1 MLMRPR
7 ECHHGLVTRWLIR
20 IVGGQAPI
28 RASGRSRGKASGK
41 LSRAQIELGSARASI
56 SAPGA
61 ASPERGFAIRPSR
74 IATRLAELSQS
85 CPDQV
90 PNHDVRARAANKF
103 SANARS
109 QSPQIKPAPCSA
121 SSRTATN
128 PATHLFRP
136 RADRRRPD
144 FRADWNKQ
152 QDDCEAAET
161 GDPDPDECRVAIDLM
176 TLHKEGTAQQS
187 IIQYA
192 RLWGAFGT
200 ARLPMLGSSS
210 TLFVLH
216 QHSLC

>member
-1 MLMRPR
+1 MRPR

-20 IVGGQAPI
+20 IVGGPAPRSAGAAGPVARHPAI
-28 RASGRSRGKASGK
+28 SHVRKSSLGR
-41 LSRAQIELGSARASI
+41 RASI

-74 IATRLAELSQS
+74 IATKLAETRKAVRIKCRIMTLERGRPINFPQTRA
-85 CPDQV
+85 
-90 PNHDVRARAANKF
+90 PNRRGSSPRQAPQARG
-103 SANARS
+103 R
-109 QSPQIKPAPCSA
+109 PQPGAQ
-121 SSRTATN
+121 
-128 PATHLFRP
+128 LFRP
-136 RADRRRPD
+136 RADCRRPD
-144 FRADWNKQ
+144 FRTDWNKQ
-152 QDDCEAAET
+152 QDDCEAAEP
-161 GDPDPDECRVAIDLM
+161 GDHDPDECRVAIDLM

-200 ARLPMLGSSS
+200 ARLPMLGASS